1 MSLKAIHICFVTL
14 FTLLCFGLATYMG
27 RTWMQEGGRMNLCL
41 SVVGGVTGV
50 LMVFYFRLILRKLKD
65 VSML

>member
-14 FTLLCFGLATYMG
+14 FTLLCFGLAAWAG
-27 RTWMQEGGRMNLCL
+27 RTWTHEGGGMNLFL
-41 SVVGGVTGV
+41 SVLGGVSGV
-50 LMVFYFRLILRKLKD
+50 LMLIYFRLVLRKLKD

>member
-14 FTLLCFGLATYMG
+14 FTVLCFGLSAFTG
-27 RTWMQEGGRMNLCL
+27 RTWMREGGGMNLFL
-41 SVVGGVTGV
+41 SVLGGCSGV
-50 LMVFYFRLILRKLKD
+50 LMLVYFRMVLRKLKD

>member
-14 FTLLCFGLATYMG
+14 FTVLCFGLAAFTG
-27 RTWMQEGGRMNLCL
+27 RTWMQEGGRMNLFL
-41 SVVGGVTGV
+41 SILGAGTGV
-50 LMVFYFRLILRKLKD
+50 LMMAYFRVVLRKLKD